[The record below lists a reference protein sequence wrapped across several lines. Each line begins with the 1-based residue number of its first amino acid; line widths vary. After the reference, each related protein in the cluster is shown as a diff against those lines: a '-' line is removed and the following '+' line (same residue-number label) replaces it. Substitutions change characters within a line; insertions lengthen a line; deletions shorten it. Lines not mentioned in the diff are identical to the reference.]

1 MRQMMVQGRY
11 EVEFELHSKIV
22 NFLDYPVIYN
32 TFFNGYFDVHE
43 IYEIISVIN

>member
-22 NFLDYPVIYN
+22 NFLVYPVIYN
-32 TFFNGYFDVHE
+32 TFDVHE